1 MAFLRWPQINYLDFL
16 SSDKEPVKA
25 RDACCLKVLK
35 KKKNTWDLASKEMRD
50 PIEMSSPFSSTYK
63 ILNHP
68 CTKS

>member
-35 KKKNTWDLASKEMRD
+35 KKNTWDLAQKRGE
-50 PIEMSSPFSSTYK
+50 
-63 ILNHP
+63 ILLKCRPLFRLH
-68 CTKS
+68 TKF

>member
-35 KKKNTWDLASKEMRD
+35 KNHMGPSPKERRD
-50 PIEMSSPFSSTYK
+50 PIEMSSPFLS
-63 ILNHP
+63 
-68 CTKS
+68 TKSLHQKLK